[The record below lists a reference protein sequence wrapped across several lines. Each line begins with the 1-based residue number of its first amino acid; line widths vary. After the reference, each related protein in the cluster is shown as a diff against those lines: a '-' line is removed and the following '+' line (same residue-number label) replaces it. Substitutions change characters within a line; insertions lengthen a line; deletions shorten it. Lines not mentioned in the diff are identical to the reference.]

1 MDSRARVVMG
11 SAVAGLIG
19 VVALAAMEGW
29 FNPVQADQLYLRCDV
44 SGLDG
49 TIWEITLDEKAGK
62 AWVYKP
68 EFRSSTEYPAS
79 FTPEHVRFGKELPY
93 TGSYLSNVLDRSTGA
108 LTSDIRGLTA
118 PPLTATCE
126 IQAKTTPTV

>member
-1 MDSRARVVMG
+1 MDSRVRVVRG

-29 FNPVQADQLYLRCDV
+29 FNPVQADQVYLRCDV

-108 LTSDIRGLTA
+108 LTIDIRGLAA

>member
-1 MDSRARVVMG
+1 MDSRVRVVMG

-29 FNPVQADQLYLRCDV
+29 FNPAQADQVYLRCDV

-108 LTSDIRGLTA
+108 LTSDIEGLAA
-118 PPLTATCE
+118 PSLTGTCK
-126 IQAKTTPTV
+126 IQANSTPMS

>member
-1 MDSRARVVMG
+1 MLVV
-11 SAVAGLIG
+11 V
-19 VVALAAMEGW
+19 EGR
-29 FNPVQADQLYLRCDV
+29 FNPAQADQLYLRCDV

-49 TIWEITLDEKAGK
+49 TIWEVTLDEAAGK

-68 EFRSSTEYPAS
+68 EFRSSTEYPAT
-79 FTPEHVRFGKELPY
+79 FTSEQVRFGKELPY

-108 LTSDIRGLTA
+108 LTSDIRGLAA

>member
-1 MDSRARVVMG
+1 MDSRVRVVMG

-29 FNPVQADQLYLRCDV
+29 FNPAQADQVYLRCDV

-49 TIWEITLDEKAGK
+49 TIWEIMLDEKAGK

-108 LTSDIRGLTA
+108 LTSDIRGLAA

-126 IQAKTTPTV
+126 IQARTTPTV

>member
-29 FNPVQADQLYLRCDV
+29 FNPVQADQVYLRCDV

-108 LTSDIRGLTA
+108 LTSDIRGLAA

>member
-29 FNPVQADQLYLRCDV
+29 FNPAQADQVYLRCDV

-79 FTPEHVRFGKELPY
+79 FTPEHVRFGNELPY

-108 LTSDIRGLTA
+108 LTSDIRGSAA

>member
-29 FNPVQADQLYLRCDV
+29 FNPAQADLVYLRCDV

-108 LTSDIRGLTA
+108 LTSDIRGLAA
-118 PPLTATCE
+118 PPLTASCE
-126 IQAKTTPTV
+126 LQAKTTPMA

>member
-19 VVALAAMEGW
+19 VVALAAMEGL
-29 FNPVQADQLYLRCDV
+29 FNPVQADQVYLRCDV

-79 FTPEHVRFGKELPY
+79 FTPQQVRFGKELPY

-108 LTSDIRGLTA
+108 LTSDIQGLAA
-118 PPLTATCE
+118 PPLTGTCE
-126 IQAKTTPTV
+126 IQANSTSTS

>member
-19 VVALAAMEGW
+19 VVALAVMEGL
-29 FNPVQADQLYLRCDV
+29 FNPAQADQVYLRCDV

-93 TGSYLSNVLDRSTGA
+93 TGSYLSNVLDRSTGD
-108 LTSDIRGLTA
+108 LTSDIRGLAA

>member
-19 VVALAAMEGW
+19 VVVLAAMEGW
-29 FNPVQADQLYLRCDV
+29 FNPAQADQVYLRCDV

-68 EFRSSTEYPAS
+68 EFLSSTEYPAS
-79 FTPEHVRFGKELPY
+79 FTPEHMRFGKELPY
-93 TGSYLSNVLDRSTGA
+93 TGSTFPTFWIVQPVL
-108 LTSDIRGLTA
+108 
-118 PPLTATCE
+118 
-126 IQAKTTPTV
+126 

>member
-1 MDSRARVVMG
+1 MDSRVRVVMG

-29 FNPVQADQLYLRCDV
+29 FNPAQADQVYLRCDV

-49 TIWEITLDEKAGK
+49 TIWEITLDEKVGK
-62 AWVYKP
+62 AWVSKP
-68 EFRSSTEYPAS
+68 EFCSITEYPAS
-79 FTPEHVRFGKELPY
+79 FTPEHVRFWKELLY
-93 TGSYLSNVLDRSTGA
+93 AGSYLSNVLDRSTGA
-108 LTSDIRGLTA
+108 LTSDIRGLAA

-126 IQAKTTPTV
+126 IQSKTTPTV

>member
-1 MDSRARVVMG
+1 MNGSRARVVMG

-29 FNPVQADQLYLRCDV
+29 FNPAQADQVYLRCDV

-79 FTPEHVRFGKELPY
+79 FECCALFQTEEVGAAHLGEWL
-93 TGSYLSNVLDRSTGA
+93 GSRLMSV
-108 LTSDIRGLTA
+108 
-118 PPLTATCE
+118 
-126 IQAKTTPTV
+126 QQ

>member
-79 FTPEHVRFGKELPY
+79 FTPERVRFGKELPY
-93 TGSYLSNVLDRSTGA
+93 TGAFLSNVLDRSTGA
-108 LTSDIRGLTA
+108 LTSDIRGLAA
-118 PPLTATCE
+118 PPLTAACE
-126 IQAKTTPTV
+126 IQVKTIPTV